1 MAESITG
8 RSRHRRGIWKLVILV
23 VIVAGLL
30 LAVTLL
36 PVKEYI
42 LRVLTWTETL
52 GAWAPII
59 VGIFYILA
67 CVLMVPG
74 LIITIAAGFLFGLL
88 WGTIIVS
95 IASTVG
101 ACAAFLVGR
110 TLARGWVEQ
119 KVADRAK
126 FKAID
131 EAVGKQ
137 GFKIVLLTRL
147 SPIFPFNLLN
157 YAYGL
162 TNVKFWTYAVASW
175 LGMLPG
181 TVMFVYFGKAAKS
194 LTQIA
199 AGQSQDKL
207 ATRVFLVLGLIVAI
221 AVVVFVTHVARKA
234 LRQAVDQTES
244 ATNPRKEADV

>member
-1 MAESITG
+1 MKFHLPVGEYLIAFLEWTKDM
-8 RSRHRRGIWKLVILV
+8 GIWGPV
-23 VIVAGLL
+23 VVAGLY
-30 LAVTLL
+30 V
-36 PVKEYI
+36 
-42 LRVLTWTETL
+42 
-52 GAWAPII
+52 
-59 VGIFYILA
+59 LA

-74 LIITIAAGFLFGLL
+74 SIITIAAGFLFGLVR
-88 WGTIIVS
+88 GTITVS
-95 IASTVG
+95 IASTLG
-101 ACAAFLVGR
+101 ACAAFVVGR

-119 KVADRAK
+119 KVAYRPK

-162 TNVKFWTYAVASW
+162 TKVKFWEYAVASW

-194 LTQIA
+194 LTEIA
-199 AGQSQDKL
+199 AGQSQDRL
-207 ATRVFLVLGLIVAI
+207 AARIFLVLGLIVAI
-221 AVVVFVTHVARKA
+221 GVVVLVTHVARKA
-234 LRQAVDQTES
+234 LHQAVAQSDP
-244 ATNPRKEADV
+244 AT